1 MKYAADFR
9 REARE
14 ALRGK
19 WVLAILAGVVAML
32 LGGTLSNGPQVNF
45 SYSGGDLSANLQYA
59 GQNIYAWG
67 NGITPGLRAFFVGS
81 AIYLVLAALVLAVLY
96 FILGS
101 VICVG
106 YARFNLDLTGGEKP
120 PFETL
125 FTYFYNWKTLA
136 VSSLLRS
143 VYILLWSLLLI
154 VPGIMATYSY
164 AMTDYIL
171 AEHPELT
178 ASEAIAQSKAMMD
191 GSRWRL
197 FCLHLSFIGWDLLC
211 ALTLGLG
218 NLALTPYKQAAEA
231 AFYRDLCGGTVPAA
245 RFLTAFSLLS
255 RRATGTGA
263 KRVPPWFISFPGHFK
278 TDFSFLPSFLYS
290 IFGKLLL

>member
-1 MKYAADFR
+1 MTDNSNLRIGPKGWKGCFMKYAADFR

-143 VYILLWSLLLI
+143 VYILLWS
-154 VPGIMATYSY
+154 PASW
-164 AMTDYIL
+164 
-171 AEHPELT
+171 PLT
-178 ASEAIAQSKAMMD
+178 A
-191 GSRWRL
+191 
-197 FCLHLSFIGWDLLC
+197 
-211 ALTLGLG
+211 
-218 NLALTPYKQAAEA
+218 P
-231 AFYRDLCGGTVPAA
+231 
-245 RFLTAFSLLS
+245 
-255 RRATGTGA
+255 
-263 KRVPPWFISFPGHFK
+263 
-278 TDFSFLPSFLYS
+278 
-290 IFGKLLL
+290 

>member
-1 MKYAADFR
+1 MTDTSNLRIGPKGRKGCSMKYAADFR

-19 WVLAILAGVVAML
+19 WVLAILVGVVAML

-45 SYSGGDLSANLQYA
+45 SYSGGNLSTNLQYA

-67 NGITPGLRAFFVGS
+67 NGITPGLRALFVGS

-101 VICVG
+101 VISVG

-211 ALTLGLG
+211 ALTFGLG
-218 NLALTPYKQAAEA
+218 NLVLTPYKQAAEA
-231 AFYRDLCGGTVPAA
+231 AFYRDLCGGAVPQ
-245 RFLTAFSLLS
+245 LDS
-255 RRATGTGA
+255 
-263 KRVPPWFISFPGHFK
+263 
-278 TDFSFLPSFLYS
+278 
-290 IFGKLLL
+290 

>member
-1 MKYAADFR
+1 
-9 REARE
+9 
-14 ALRGK
+14 
-19 WVLAILAGVVAML
+19 ML

-136 VSSLLRS
+136 VSQSAPIR
-143 VYILLWSLLLI
+143 VYSA
-154 VPGIMATYSY
+154 V
-164 AMTDYIL
+164 
-171 AEHPELT
+171 
-178 ASEAIAQSKAMMD
+178 
-191 GSRWRL
+191 
-197 FCLHLSFIGWDLLC
+197 
-211 ALTLGLG
+211 
-218 NLALTPYKQAAEA
+218 
-231 AFYRDLCGGTVPAA
+231 VPAA
-245 RFLTAFSLLS
+245 DRP
-255 RRATGTGA
+255 RHH
-263 KRVPPWFISFPGHFK
+263 GHLQLRH
-278 TDFSFLPSFLYS
+278 DGLHS
-290 IFGKLLL
+290 G

>member
-1 MKYAADFR
+1 MGSPPAC
-9 REARE
+9 
-14 ALRGK
+14 
-19 WVLAILAGVVAML
+19 
-32 LGGTLSNGPQVNF
+32 GP
-45 SYSGGDLSANLQYA
+45 
-59 GQNIYAWG
+59 
-67 NGITPGLRAFFVGS
+67 FFVGS

-197 FCLHLSFIGWDLLC
+197 FLPASELYR
-211 ALTLGLG
+211 LGSSVRSHPW
-218 NLALTPYKQAAEA
+218 TRQ
-231 AFYRDLCGGTVPAA
+231 
-245 RFLTAFSLLS
+245 S
-255 RRATGTGA
+255 GA
-263 KRVPPWFISFPGHFK
+263 DP
-278 TDFSFLPSFLYS
+278 L
-290 IFGKLLL
+290 

>member
-81 AIYLVLAALVLAVLY
+81 AIYLVLAALVLAVFY

-171 AEHPELT
+171 AEHPALT

-231 AFYRDLCGGTVPAA
+231 AFYRDLCGGAVPQ
-245 RFLTAFSLLS
+245 LDS
-255 RRATGTGA
+255 
-263 KRVPPWFISFPGHFK
+263 
-278 TDFSFLPSFLYS
+278 
-290 IFGKLLL
+290 

>member
-154 VPGIMATYSY
+154 IPGIMATYSY

-171 AEHPELT
+171 AEHPALT
-178 ASEAIAQSKAMMD
+178 ASEAIAPG
-191 GSRWRL
+191 GSVTCRALFVVSCGRAGWPLIFSNFLQKGGVWRAE
-197 FCLHLSFIGWDLLC
+197 H
-211 ALTLGLG
+211 ALAGLVV
-218 NLALTPYKQAAEA
+218 AE
-231 AFYRDLCGGTVPAA
+231 RERT
-245 RFLTAFSLLS
+245 T
-255 RRATGTGA
+255 
-263 KRVPPWFISFPGHFK
+263 
-278 TDFSFLPSFLYS
+278 
-290 IFGKLLL
+290 

>member
-1 MKYAADFR
+1 MTDNSNLRIGPKGRKGCFMKYAADFR

-19 WVLAILAGVVAML
+19 WVLAILVGVVAML

-45 SYSGGDLSANLQYA
+45 SYSGGNLSTNLQYA

-67 NGITPGLRAFFVGS
+67 NGITPGLRALFVGS

-101 VICVG
+101 VISVG

-211 ALTLGLG
+211 ALTFGLG
-218 NLALTPYKQAAEA
+218 NLVLTPYKQAAEA
-231 AFYRDLCGGTVPAA
+231 AFYRDLCGGAVPQ
-245 RFLTAFSLLS
+245 LDS
-255 RRATGTGA
+255 
-263 KRVPPWFISFPGHFK
+263 
-278 TDFSFLPSFLYS
+278 
-290 IFGKLLL
+290 

>member
-106 YARFNLDLTGGEKP
+106 YARFIWISPVVRSRPLKP
-120 PFETL
+120 C
-125 FTYFYNWKTLA
+125 
-136 VSSLLRS
+136 
-143 VYILLWSLLLI
+143 LLI
-154 VPGIMATYSY
+154 FTTGKHWPYPVCSDPCI
-164 AMTDYIL
+164 
-171 AEHPELT
+171 
-178 ASEAIAQSKAMMD
+178 
-191 GSRWRL
+191 
-197 FCLHLSFIGWDLLC
+197 FC
-211 ALTLGLG
+211 
-218 NLALTPYKQAAEA
+218 
-231 AFYRDLCGGTVPAA
+231 CGPCC
-245 RFLTAFSLLS
+245 
-255 RRATGTGA
+255 
-263 KRVPPWFISFPGHFK
+263 
-278 TDFSFLPSFLYS
+278 
-290 IFGKLLL
+290 

>member
-120 PFETL
+120 H
-125 FTYFYNWKTLA
+125 FTGICAAAPCRSSISDRFQSA
-136 VSSLLRS
+136 VPKGHRDWREARPSMVHQDRKS
-143 VYILLWSLLLI
+143 V
-154 VPGIMATYSY
+154 V
-164 AMTDYIL
+164 
-171 AEHPELT
+171 
-178 ASEAIAQSKAMMD
+178 
-191 GSRWRL
+191 
-197 FCLHLSFIGWDLLC
+197 
-211 ALTLGLG
+211 
-218 NLALTPYKQAAEA
+218 
-231 AFYRDLCGGTVPAA
+231 
-245 RFLTAFSLLS
+245 
-255 RRATGTGA
+255 
-263 KRVPPWFISFPGHFK
+263 
-278 TDFSFLPSFLYS
+278 
-290 IFGKLLL
+290 

>member
-1 MKYAADFR
+1 MTDNSNLRIGPKGWKGCFMKYAADFR

-211 ALTLGLG
+211 TLTLGLG
-218 NLALTPYKQAAEA
+218 NLALTPYKQVAEA
-231 AFYRDLCGGTVPAA
+231 AFYRDLCGGTVPQ
-245 RFLTAFSLLS
+245 LDS
-255 RRATGTGA
+255 
-263 KRVPPWFISFPGHFK
+263 
-278 TDFSFLPSFLYS
+278 
-290 IFGKLLL
+290 